1 MARRG
6 HNHHLS
12 EVALLASSSEDLAA
26 VGAGEREGW
35 LDDPAVLPSLAS
47 RARALAVASAAR
59 SVLAVVPVD
68 AGGGVTVRPALGP
81 DDGRI
86 SAVEWVPVGGE
97 DAEIGDGVAV
107 AVGTD
112 AGWLLFYSLA
122 GDLLHKQSIYPAK
135 ILKLNF
141 RERKENAWEDS
152 GSDELSVVFPGV
164 VARFDGADLQ
174 NVLQKSFSEVKL
186 HLWKD
191 KPEQDDAEDDSSF
204 ARIPFQIWNVSKFS
218 SCADAA
224 IVGLMPPPLLELQ
237 SSQRHY
243 CAITVGEDA
252 VVSAYR
258 LSEDRSR
265 SLVGAILS
273 RGVAATFSTISSLSK
288 IIWRSEPS
296 PTKKSRPKPQSFA
309 KTSPLTCLKD
319 SPRKGERLTLSP
331 SGTLAA
337 ITDSLGRI
345 LLLDTHALV
354 AVRLWKGYRDA
365 SCLFVE
371 MLLNKDKASSSLQT
385 EFRKN
390 LANADWGTASDH
402 SMPQGK
408 QDLTAI
414 NKVHLIAILIILF
427 TIGGLSVQWRLWA
440 VNPSW
445 KESCCV
451 LSSSPIAVASIV
463 GDGGDL
469 SVKST
474 GGSVIGAD
482 IALAAGF
489 FFDFFA
495 LAPAPPMH
503 RNDERPM
510 AT

>member
-1 MARRG
+1 M
-6 HNHHLS
+6 
-12 EVALLASSSEDLAA
+12 
-26 VGAGEREGW
+26 
-35 LDDPAVLPSLAS
+35 LPSLGP
-47 RARALAVASAAR
+47 RARALAVASVAR
-59 SVLAVVPVD
+59 SVLVLVPI
-68 AGGGVTVRPALGP
+68 AGGGGGSGVTVKPALGP
-81 DDGRI
+81 DEGRI
-86 SAVEWVPVGGE
+86 SAVEWVPLAGE
-97 DAEIGDGVAV
+97 DADGEKGVAV

-152 GSDELSVVFPGV
+152 GSDELAVVFPGV
-164 VARFDGADLQ
+164 IARFDGADLQ
-174 NVLQKSFSEVKL
+174 SMLQKSFQEVKSR
-186 HLWKD
+186 LWKD
-191 KPEQDDAEDDSSF
+191 KFEHEDSEDETDF
-204 ARIPFQIWNVSKFS
+204 ERIPFQIWNVSKLG

-265 SLVGAILS
+265 SIVGAILS

-288 IIWRSEPS
+288 IIWRTEPS

-309 KTSPLTCLKD
+309 RTSPLTCLKD

-371 MLLNKDKASSSLQT
+371 MLLNKDKTSSSSTRLGYTKSDYCLCLAIHAPRKGIIEIWQMRTGPRLLTIPCPKGSRILQ
-385 EFRKN
+385 
-390 LANADWGTASDH
+390 
-402 SMPQGK
+402 
-408 QDLTAI
+408 
-414 NKVHLIAILIILF
+414 
-427 TIGGLSVQWRLWA
+427 
-440 VNPSW
+440 PSTRF
-445 KESCCV
+445 
-451 LSSSPIAVASIV
+451 SSSPFSSSYSPLEVYLFN
-463 GDGGDL
+463 GDSGQL
-469 SVKST
+469 SVLNRH
-474 GGSVIGAD
+474 IG
-482 IALAAGF
+482 
-489 FFDFFA
+489 
-495 LAPAPPMH
+495 
-503 RNDERPM
+503 
-510 AT
+510 

>member
-1 MARRG
+1 M
-6 HNHHLS
+6 
-12 EVALLASSSEDLAA
+12 
-26 VGAGEREGW
+26 
-35 LDDPAVLPSLAS
+35 
-47 RARALAVASAAR
+47 
-59 SVLAVVPVD
+59 
-68 AGGGVTVRPALGP
+68 
-81 DDGRI
+81 
-86 SAVEWVPVGGE
+86 
-97 DAEIGDGVAV
+97 AV

-112 AGWLLFYSLA
+112 AGWLLFYTLA

-141 RERKENAWEDS
+141 SERKENAWEDS

-164 VARFDGADLQ
+164 IAHCDGDDLQ
-174 NVLQKSFSEVKL
+174 TMLQKSFEEVKSRM
-186 HLWKD
+186 WKD
-191 KPEQDDAEDDSSF
+191 KFEHEDADDESSF
-204 ARIPFQIWNVSKFS
+204 GRIPIRIWNVSKFG

-288 IIWRSEPS
+288 ILWRSEPS

-319 SPRKGERLTLSP
+319 TPRKGERLTLSP

-345 LLLDTHALV
+345 LLLDTRALV

-371 MLLNKDKASSSLQT
+371 MLLNKDKESSSSMHLEHTKGDYCLCLAIHAPRKGIIEVWQMRTGPRLLTIPCPKGSRILQPST
-385 EFRKN
+385 RFSSSQFSSYSPLE
-390 LANADWGTASDH
+390 
-402 SMPQGK
+402 
-408 QDLTAI
+408 
-414 NKVHLIAILIILF
+414 VYLF
-427 TIGGLSVQWRLWA
+427 NGDSGQLSVLNRH
-440 VNPSW
+440 
-445 KESCCV
+445 
-451 LSSSPIAVASIV
+451 
-463 GDGGDL
+463 
-469 SVKST
+469 
-474 GGSVIGAD
+474 IG
-482 IALAAGF
+482 
-489 FFDFFA
+489 
-495 LAPAPPMH
+495 
-503 RNDERPM
+503 
-510 AT
+510 

>member
-1 MARRG
+1 MAPRG
-6 HNHHLS
+6 HHLT
-12 EVALLASSSEDLAA
+12 EVALLACASADLAA
-26 VGAGEREGW
+26 AGAGEREGW
-35 LDDPAVLPSLAS
+35 LDDAAVLPSLGP
-47 RARALAVASAAR
+47 RARALVVASAAR
-59 SVLAVVPVD
+59 SVLVIVSVAGGG
-68 AGGGVTVRPALGP
+68 GGGVTVKPALGP
-81 DDGRI
+81 DEGRI
-86 SAVEWVPVGGE
+86 SAVEWVPLAGE
-97 DAEIGDGVAV
+97 DGAKGEEGVAV

-152 GSDELSVVFPGV
+152 GSDELSVVFSGV
-164 VARFDGADLQ
+164 IARFDGADFQ
-174 NVLQKSFSEVKL
+174 SMLQKSFQDVKSR
-186 HLWKD
+186 LWKD
-191 KPEQDDAEDDSSF
+191 KFEEEDVGDEGSF
-204 ARIPFQIWNVSKFS
+204 GRIPFQIWNVSKFG

-265 SLVGAILS
+265 SIVGAILS

-288 IIWRSEPS
+288 ILWRSEPS
-296 PTKKSRPKPQSFA
+296 PPKKSRPKPQSFA

-371 MLLNKDKASSSLQT
+371 MILNKDKASSSSMHIEYTKSDYCLCLAIHAPRKGIIEVWQMRTGSRLLTIPCPKGSRILQPST
-385 EFRKN
+385 RFSSSKFSSSYSP
-390 LANADWGTASDH
+390 L
-402 SMPQGK
+402 
-408 QDLTAI
+408 
-414 NKVHLIAILIILF
+414 VVYLF
-427 TIGGLSVQWRLWA
+427 NGDSGQLSVLNRH
-440 VNPSW
+440 
-445 KESCCV
+445 
-451 LSSSPIAVASIV
+451 
-463 GDGGDL
+463 
-469 SVKST
+469 
-474 GGSVIGAD
+474 IG
-482 IALAAGF
+482 
-489 FFDFFA
+489 
-495 LAPAPPMH
+495 
-503 RNDERPM
+503 
-510 AT
+510 

>member
-6 HNHHLS
+6 HHHHLA
-12 EVALLASSSEDLAA
+12 EVALLASASEDLAA

-35 LDDPAVLPSLAS
+35 LDDPAVLPSLAP

-59 SVLAVVPVD
+59 SVLAVVPV
-68 AGGGVTVRPALGP
+68 AGVGGGVTVRPALGP

-86 SAVEWVPVGGE
+86 SAVEWVPLVGE
-97 DAEIGDGVAV
+97 DAEEAGGEGVAV

-122 GDLLHKQSIYPAK
+122 GDLLHKQSIYPSK

-164 VARFDGADLQ
+164 IARFDGADLQ
-174 NVLQKSFSEVKL
+174 NMLQKSLHEVKS

-191 KPEQDDAEDDSSF
+191 KSEQEDAEEDSSF
-204 ARIPFQIWNVSKFS
+204 GRIPFQIWNVSKLS

-265 SLVGAILS
+265 SIVGAILS

-371 MLLNKDKASSSLQT
+371 MLLNKDKASSSLHT
-385 EFRKN
+385 EYTKSDYCLCLAIHAPRKGIIEIWQMRTGAR
-390 LANADWGTASDH
+390 L
-402 SMPQGK
+402 
-408 QDLTAI
+408 LTI
-414 NKVHLIAILIILF
+414 PCPKGSRILQPSTRFMSSPFSSLYSPLEVYLF
-427 TIGGLSVQWRLWA
+427 NGDSGQLSVLNRH
-440 VNPSW
+440 
-445 KESCCV
+445 
-451 LSSSPIAVASIV
+451 
-463 GDGGDL
+463 
-469 SVKST
+469 
-474 GGSVIGAD
+474 IG
-482 IALAAGF
+482 
-489 FFDFFA
+489 
-495 LAPAPPMH
+495 
-503 RNDERPM
+503 
-510 AT
+510 

>member
-1 MARRG
+1 MAPRG
-6 HNHHLS
+6 HHLT
-12 EVALLASSSEDLAA
+12 EVALLASASPDLAA
-26 VGAGEREGW
+26 VDAGEREGW
-35 LDDPAVLPSLAS
+35 LDDPTVLPSLGP
-47 RARALAVASAAR
+47 RARALAVASATR
-59 SVLAVVPVD
+59 SVLVIVPV
-68 AGGGVTVRPALGP
+68 AGGGGGGVTVKPAVGLEE
-81 DDGRI
+81 GRI
-86 SAVEWVPVGGE
+86 SAVEWVPLTTEDGE
-97 DAEIGDGVAV
+97 GEEGVAV

-112 AGWLLFYSLA
+112 TGWLLFYSLA
-122 GDLLHKQSIYPAK
+122 GDLLHKQSIYPSK

-164 VARFDGADLQ
+164 IARFDGADLQ
-174 NVLQKSFSEVKL
+174 NILQKSFQDVKSR
-186 HLWKD
+186 LWKD
-191 KPEQDDAEDDSSF
+191 KFEEEDTEHEGSF
-204 ARIPFQIWNVSKFS
+204 GKIPFQIWNVSKFG

-265 SLVGAILS
+265 SIVGAILS

-288 IIWRSEPS
+288 ILWRSEPS
-296 PTKKSRPKPQSFA
+296 PPKKSWPKPQSFA

-371 MLLNKDKASSSLQT
+371 MLLNKDKASSSTMHMEYTKSDYCLCLAIHAPRKGIIEVWKMRTGSRLLTIPCPKGSRILQ
-385 EFRKN
+385 
-390 LANADWGTASDH
+390 
-402 SMPQGK
+402 
-408 QDLTAI
+408 
-414 NKVHLIAILIILF
+414 
-427 TIGGLSVQWRLWA
+427 
-440 VNPSW
+440 PSAR
-445 KESCCV
+445 
-451 LSSSPIAVASIV
+451 LSSSFSYAPLEVYLFN
-463 GDGGDL
+463 GDSGQL
-469 SVKST
+469 SVLNSH
-474 GGSVIGAD
+474 V
-482 IALAAGF
+482 
-489 FFDFFA
+489 
-495 LAPAPPMH
+495 
-503 RNDERPM
+503 E
-510 AT
+510 

>member
-1 MARRG
+1 MENFLADNVMPSDVGLQTEAQSIRSWRTPRVLNRKVVFHSSTTIRYRHIYECKDFSIG
-6 HNHHLS
+6 IFCIPASSIIPLHNHPGMTVFSKLLYGTVHVKSYDWVEDTTQLLKLS
-12 EVALLASSSEDLAA
+12 KARPTKIVRDGEMSAPCGAMVIQPKDGGNIHAFKAITPCAILDILSPPYSSEDGRHCSYFRRCRKA
-26 VGAGEREGW
+26 
-35 LDDPAVLPSLAS
+35 DPS
-47 RARALAVASAAR
+47 VA
-59 SVLAVVPVD
+59 
-68 AGGGVTVRPALGP
+68 TF
-81 DDGRI
+81 I
-86 SAVEWVPVGGE
+86 CM
-97 DAEIGDGVAV
+97 
-107 AVGTD
+107 
-112 AGWLLFYSLA
+112 LFSIIQLNKHR
-122 GDLLHKQSIYPAK
+122 GSIYPSK

-164 VARFDGADLQ
+164 IARFDGADLQ
-174 NVLQKSFSEVKL
+174 NMLQKSLHEIKS

-191 KPEQDDAEDDSSF
+191 KSEQEDAEEDSSF
-204 ARIPFQIWNVSKFS
+204 GRIPFQIWN
-218 SCADAA
+218 
-224 IVGLMPPPLLELQ
+224 

-265 SLVGAILS
+265 SIVGAILS

-371 MLLNKDKASSSLQT
+371 MLLNKDKASSSLHT
-385 EFRKN
+385 EYTKSDYCLCLAIHAPRKGIIEIWQMRTGAR
-390 LANADWGTASDH
+390 L
-402 SMPQGK
+402 
-408 QDLTAI
+408 LTI
-414 NKVHLIAILIILF
+414 PCPKGSRILQPSTRFTSSPFSSYSPLEVYLF
-427 TIGGLSVQWRLWA
+427 NGDSGQLSVLNRH
-440 VNPSW
+440 
-445 KESCCV
+445 
-451 LSSSPIAVASIV
+451 
-463 GDGGDL
+463 
-469 SVKST
+469 
-474 GGSVIGAD
+474 IG
-482 IALAAGF
+482 
-489 FFDFFA
+489 
-495 LAPAPPMH
+495 
-503 RNDERPM
+503 
-510 AT
+510 

>member
-1 MARRG
+1 MAPRG
-6 HNHHLS
+6 HHLK
-12 EVALLASSSEDLAA
+12 EVALLASTSADLAA
-26 VGAGEREGW
+26 AGAGEREGW
-35 LDDPAVLPSLAS
+35 LDDPAVLPSLGP

-59 SVLAVVPVD
+59 SVLVIVPV
-68 AGGGVTVRPALGP
+68 AGGGGGGVTVEPALGTEE
-81 DDGRI
+81 GRI
-86 SAVEWVPVGGE
+86 SAVEWVPLTAEEHGE
-97 DAEIGDGVAV
+97 GEEGVAV
-107 AVGTD
+107 VVGTD
-112 AGWLLFYSLA
+112 TGWLLFYSLA

-164 VARFDGADLQ
+164 IVRFDGADLQ
-174 NVLQKSFSEVKL
+174 SILQKSFQDVNSR
-186 HLWKD
+186 LWKD
-191 KPEQDDAEDDSSF
+191 KFEEEDAADEGSF
-204 ARIPFQIWNVSKFS
+204 GRIPFQIWNVSKFG

-288 IIWRSEPS
+288 ILWRSEPS
-296 PTKKSRPKPQSFA
+296 PPKKSRPKPQSFA

-371 MLLNKDKASSSLQT
+371 MLLNKDKASSSSMHIEYTKRDYCLCLAIHAPRKGIIEVWKMRTGSRILTIPCPKGSRILQ
-385 EFRKN
+385 
-390 LANADWGTASDH
+390 
-402 SMPQGK
+402 
-408 QDLTAI
+408 
-414 NKVHLIAILIILF
+414 
-427 TIGGLSVQWRLWA
+427 
-440 VNPSW
+440 PSAR
-445 KESCCV
+445 
-451 LSSSPIAVASIV
+451 LSSSFSYAPLEVYLFN
-463 GDGGDL
+463 GDSGQL
-469 SVKST
+469 SVLNSHL
-474 GGSVIGAD
+474 G
-482 IALAAGF
+482 
-489 FFDFFA
+489 
-495 LAPAPPMH
+495 
-503 RNDERPM
+503 
-510 AT
+510 

>member
-1 MARRG
+1 MAPRG
-6 HNHHLS
+6 HHLT
-12 EVALLASSSEDLAA
+12 EVALLASASPDLAA
-26 VGAGEREGW
+26 VDAGEREGW
-35 LDDPAVLPSLAS
+35 LDDPTVLPSLGP
-47 RARALAVASAAR
+47 RARALAVASATR
-59 SVLAVVPVD
+59 SVLVIVPV
-68 AGGGVTVRPALGP
+68 AGGGGGGVTVKPAVGP
-81 DDGRI
+81 EEGRI
-86 SAVEWVPVGGE
+86 SAVEWVPLTTEDGE
-97 DAEIGDGVAV
+97 EEEGLAV

-112 AGWLLFYSLA
+112 TGWLLFYSLA
-122 GDLLHKQSIYPAK
+122 GDLLHKQSVYPSK

-164 VARFDGADLQ
+164 IARFDGADLQ
-174 NVLQKSFSEVKL
+174 NILQKAFQDVKSR
-186 HLWKD
+186 LWKD
-191 KPEQDDAEDDSSF
+191 KFEEEDTEDEGSF
-204 ARIPFQIWNVSKFS
+204 GRIAFQIWNVSKFG

-265 SLVGAILS
+265 SIVGAILS

-288 IIWRSEPS
+288 ILWRSEPS
-296 PTKKSRPKPQSFA
+296 PPKKSRPKPQSFA

-371 MLLNKDKASSSLQT
+371 MLLNKDKASSSTMRMEYAKSDYCLCLAIHAPRKGIIEVWKMRTGSRLLTIPCPKGSRILQ
-385 EFRKN
+385 
-390 LANADWGTASDH
+390 
-402 SMPQGK
+402 
-408 QDLTAI
+408 
-414 NKVHLIAILIILF
+414 
-427 TIGGLSVQWRLWA
+427 
-440 VNPSW
+440 PSAR
-445 KESCCV
+445 
-451 LSSSPIAVASIV
+451 LSSSFSYAPLEVYLFN
-463 GDGGDL
+463 GDSGQL
-469 SVKST
+469 SVLNSHV
-474 GGSVIGAD
+474 G
-482 IALAAGF
+482 
-489 FFDFFA
+489 
-495 LAPAPPMH
+495 
-503 RNDERPM
+503 
-510 AT
+510 

>member
-1 MARRG
+1 MAPRG
-6 HNHHLS
+6 HHLT
-12 EVALLASSSEDLAA
+12 EVALLASASPDLAA
-26 VGAGEREGW
+26 VDAGEREGW
-35 LDDPAVLPSLAS
+35 LDDPTVLPSLGP
-47 RARALAVASAAR
+47 RARALAVASATR
-59 SVLAVVPVD
+59 SVLVIVPV
-68 AGGGVTVRPALGP
+68 AGGGGGGVTVKPAVGP
-81 DDGRI
+81 EEGQI
-86 SAVEWVPVGGE
+86 SAVEWVPLTTEDGE
-97 DAEIGDGVAV
+97 GEEGVAV

-112 AGWLLFYSLA
+112 TGWLLFYSLA
-122 GDLLHKQSIYPAK
+122 GDLLHKQSIYPSK

-164 VARFDGADLQ
+164 IARFDGADLQ
-174 NVLQKSFSEVKL
+174 NILQKSFQDVKSR
-186 HLWKD
+186 LWKD
-191 KPEQDDAEDDSSF
+191 KFEEEDTADEGSF
-204 ARIPFQIWNVSKFS
+204 RRIPFQIWNVSKFG

-265 SLVGAILS
+265 SIVGAILS

-288 IIWRSEPS
+288 ILWRSEPS
-296 PTKKSRPKPQSFA
+296 PPKKSRPKPQSFA

-371 MLLNKDKASSSLQT
+371 MLLNKDKASSSTMHMEYTKSDYCLCLAIHAPRKGIIEVWKMRTGSRLLTIPCPKGSRILQ
-385 EFRKN
+385 
-390 LANADWGTASDH
+390 
-402 SMPQGK
+402 
-408 QDLTAI
+408 
-414 NKVHLIAILIILF
+414 
-427 TIGGLSVQWRLWA
+427 
-440 VNPSW
+440 PSAR
-445 KESCCV
+445 
-451 LSSSPIAVASIV
+451 LSSSFSYAPLEVYLFN
-463 GDGGDL
+463 GDSGQL
-469 SVKST
+469 SVLNSHV
-474 GGSVIGAD
+474 G
-482 IALAAGF
+482 
-489 FFDFFA
+489 
-495 LAPAPPMH
+495 
-503 RNDERPM
+503 
-510 AT
+510 

>member
-1 MARRG
+1 MAPRG
-6 HNHHLS
+6 HHLK
-12 EVALLASSSEDLAA
+12 EVALLASASADLAA
-26 VGAGEREGW
+26 AGAGEREGW
-35 LDDPAVLPSLAS
+35 LDDPAVIPSLGP

-59 SVLAVVPVD
+59 SVLVIAPV
-68 AGGGVTVRPALGP
+68 AGGGDGGVTVEPALGLEE
-81 DDGRI
+81 GRI
-86 SAVEWVPVGGE
+86 SAVEWVPLTAEEHGE
-97 DAEIGDGVAV
+97 GEEGVAV
-107 AVGTD
+107 VVGTD
-112 AGWLLFYSLA
+112 TGWLLFYSLA

-164 VARFDGADLQ
+164 IARFDGADLQ
-174 NVLQKSFSEVKL
+174 SILQKSFQDVNSR
-186 HLWKD
+186 LWKD
-191 KPEQDDAEDDSSF
+191 KFEEEDAADEGSF
-204 ARIPFQIWNVSKFS
+204 GRIPFQIWNVSKFG

-288 IIWRSEPS
+288 ILWRSEAS
-296 PTKKSRPKPQSFA
+296 PPKKSRPKPQSFA

-371 MLLNKDKASSSLQT
+371 MLLNKDKASSSSMHIEYTKRDYCLCLAIHAPRKGIIEVWKMRTGSRILTIPCPKGSRILQ
-385 EFRKN
+385 
-390 LANADWGTASDH
+390 
-402 SMPQGK
+402 
-408 QDLTAI
+408 
-414 NKVHLIAILIILF
+414 
-427 TIGGLSVQWRLWA
+427 
-440 VNPSW
+440 PSAR
-445 KESCCV
+445 
-451 LSSSPIAVASIV
+451 LSSSFSYAPLEVYLFN
-463 GDGGDL
+463 GDSGQL
-469 SVKST
+469 SVLNSHL
-474 GGSVIGAD
+474 G
-482 IALAAGF
+482 
-489 FFDFFA
+489 
-495 LAPAPPMH
+495 
-503 RNDERPM
+503 
-510 AT
+510 

>member
-1 MARRG
+1 MAPRG
-6 HNHHLS
+6 HHLT
-12 EVALLASSSEDLAA
+12 EVALLASASPDLAA
-26 VGAGEREGW
+26 VDAGEREGW
-35 LDDPAVLPSLAS
+35 LDDPTVLPSLGP
-47 RARALAVASAAR
+47 RARALAVASATR
-59 SVLAVVPVD
+59 SVLVIVPV
-68 AGGGVTVRPALGP
+68 AGGGGGGVTVKPAVGP
-81 DDGRI
+81 EEGRI
-86 SAVEWVPVGGE
+86 SAVEWVPLTTEDGE
-97 DAEIGDGVAV
+97 EEEGVAV

-112 AGWLLFYSLA
+112 TGWLLFYSLA
-122 GDLLHKQSIYPAK
+122 GDLLHKQSIYPSK

-164 VARFDGADLQ
+164 IARFDGADLQ
-174 NVLQKSFSEVKL
+174 NILQKSFQDVKSR
-186 HLWKD
+186 LWKD
-191 KPEQDDAEDDSSF
+191 KFEEEDTEDEGSF
-204 ARIPFQIWNVSKFS
+204 GRIPFQIWNVSKFG

-265 SLVGAILS
+265 SIVGAILS

-288 IIWRSEPS
+288 ILWRSEPS
-296 PTKKSRPKPQSFA
+296 PPKKSRPKPQSFA

-371 MLLNKDKASSSLQT
+371 MLLNKDKASSSTMRMEYAKSDYCLCLAIHAPRKGIIEVWKMRTGSRLLTIPCPKGSRILQ
-385 EFRKN
+385 
-390 LANADWGTASDH
+390 
-402 SMPQGK
+402 
-408 QDLTAI
+408 
-414 NKVHLIAILIILF
+414 
-427 TIGGLSVQWRLWA
+427 
-440 VNPSW
+440 PSAR
-445 KESCCV
+445 
-451 LSSSPIAVASIV
+451 LSSSFSYAPLEVYLFN
-463 GDGGDL
+463 GDSGQL
-469 SVKST
+469 SVLNSHV
-474 GGSVIGAD
+474 G
-482 IALAAGF
+482 
-489 FFDFFA
+489 
-495 LAPAPPMH
+495 
-503 RNDERPM
+503 
-510 AT
+510 

>member
-1 MARRG
+1 MAPRG
-6 HNHHLS
+6 HHLT
-12 EVALLASSSEDLAA
+12 EVAHLASASADLAA
-26 VGAGEREGW
+26 AGAGEREGW
-35 LDDPAVLPSLAS
+35 LDDPAVLPSLGP

-59 SVLAVVPVD
+59 SVLVIVPV
-68 AGGGVTVRPALGP
+68 AGGGGGVTVKPALGA
-81 DDGRI
+81 DEGRI
-86 SAVEWVPVGGE
+86 SAVEWVPVAGE
-97 DAEIGDGVAV
+97 ADPEGEEGVAV

-152 GSDELSVVFPGV
+152 GSEELSVVFPGV
-164 VARFDGADLQ
+164 IARFDGADLQ
-174 NVLQKSFSEVKL
+174 SMLQKSFQEVKSR
-186 HLWKD
+186 LWKD
-191 KPEQDDAEDDSSF
+191 KFEEEDTGDDDSF
-204 ARIPFQIWNVSKFS
+204 GRIPFQIWNVSKFG
-218 SCADAA
+218 SCVDAA
-224 IVGLMPPPLLELQ
+224 IVGLMPPPLLELQFICFYIAGQ

-265 SLVGAILS
+265 SIVGAILS

-288 IIWRSEPS
+288 ILWRSEPS
-296 PTKKSRPKPQSFA
+296 PPKKSRPKTQSFA

-371 MLLNKDKASSSLQT
+371 MLLNKDKASSSLMNT
-385 EFRKN
+385 EYRKSDYCLCLAIHAPRKGIIEG
-390 LANADWGTASDH
+390 LANADRVTPPNR
-402 SMPQGK
+402 SMPQRK
-408 QDLTAI
+408 QNLTTLD
-414 NKVHLIAILIILF
+414 KVLILAILVIF
-427 TIGGLSVQWRLWA
+427 PTGGLLVQWRLWTA
-440 VNPSW
+440 ICF
-445 KESCCV
+445 E
-451 LSSSPIAVASIV
+451 
-463 GDGGDL
+463 
-469 SVKST
+469 
-474 GGSVIGAD
+474 
-482 IALAAGF
+482 
-489 FFDFFA
+489 
-495 LAPAPPMH
+495 
-503 RNDERPM
+503 
-510 AT
+510 

>member
-6 HNHHLS
+6 HHLT
-12 EVALLASSSEDLAA
+12 EVALLASASGCLAA
-26 VGAGEREGW
+26 AGAGEREGW
-35 LDDPAVLPSLAS
+35 LDDPAVLLSLGP
-47 RARALAVASAAR
+47 RARDLAVASAAR
-59 SVLAVVPVD
+59 SVLGIVPV
-68 AGGGVTVRPALGP
+68 AGGGGVTVKPALGP

-86 SAVEWVPVGGE
+86 SAVEWVPL
-97 DAEIGDGVAV
+97 DAEGAQGEEGMALVA
-107 AVGTD
+107 GTD

-141 RERKENAWEDS
+141 SERKENAWEDA

-164 VARFDGADLQ
+164 IARCDGADLQ
-174 NVLQKSFSEVKL
+174 IMLQKSFQEVKSRM
-186 HLWKD
+186 WKD
-191 KPEQDDAEDDSSF
+191 KFEQEDGEDTSSF
-204 ARIPFQIWNVSKFS
+204 EKIPLQIWNVSKFS
-218 SCADAA
+218 SCVDAA

-288 IIWRSEPS
+288 ILWRSEPS
-296 PTKKSRPKPQSFA
+296 PTKKSRPKPQAFA

-345 LLLDTHALV
+345 LLLDTRALV

-371 MLLNKDKASSSLQT
+371 MLRNKDKASSSSMHLDYTKSDYCLCLAIHAPRKGIIEVWQMRTGQRLLTIPCPKGSRILQPST
-385 EFRKN
+385 RFSSSAFSSYTPLE
-390 LANADWGTASDH
+390 
-402 SMPQGK
+402 
-408 QDLTAI
+408 
-414 NKVHLIAILIILF
+414 VYLF
-427 TIGGLSVQWRLWA
+427 NGDSGQLSVLNRH
-440 VNPSW
+440 
-445 KESCCV
+445 
-451 LSSSPIAVASIV
+451 
-463 GDGGDL
+463 
-469 SVKST
+469 
-474 GGSVIGAD
+474 IG
-482 IALAAGF
+482 
-489 FFDFFA
+489 
-495 LAPAPPMH
+495 
-503 RNDERPM
+503 
-510 AT
+510 